1 MPTGLAAP
9 GDLRDPSF
17 DYRSIGGIAVRLV
30 TFTPPGSAPR
40 IGAFIDDDRKIVD
53 LAAIAAA
60 ISPDGDLRA
69 FASMLDLIDGGAAA
83 LDRARELQE
92 QALASGVE
100 EAVRARADVRLEAP
114 LPNPRR
120 LRDCACFLQHLRNAR
135 EVRHTRLAA
144 REDDPEAALERY
156 RAAGA
161 LDVPAEW
168 VAAPVYLNSN
178 HLSIIGPDDEAIWP
192 HGARRMDYELEW
204 AMVTGRAGTDISAAD
219 ARAHIFG
226 YTIFND
232 ISARDIQ
239 AIEIRSG
246 AGMGGPGKDFDAG
259 NAFGPC
265 IVSADEIGNPY
276 DLEMCARINGEEW
289 SRGNSGMMDHRFE
302 DVLAHLSKNQTVHA
316 GEIFGSGTVPTGC
329 GLEHNRYLED
339 GDVIELDVAQLGVLT
354 TRIAKPSGWRDRET
368 PDRN

>member
-1 MPTGLAAP
+1 M
-9 GDLRDPSF
+9 
-17 DYRSIGGIAVRLV
+17 RLV
-30 TFTPPGSAPR
+30 TFSTSGSLR
-40 IGAFIDDDRKIVD
+40 LGAFINNDTTIID
-53 LAAIAAA
+53 LATAAEE
-60 ISPDGDLRA
+60 ISPGDDNDA
-69 FASMLDLIDGGAAA
+69 FGSMLSLIDGGEAAQTRA
-83 LDRARELQE
+83 YELCDRAITWGVD
-92 QALASGVE
+92 AAILARDS
-100 EAVRARADVRLEAP
+100 VRLEAP
-114 LPNPRR
+114 LPNPHR

-161 LDVPAEW
+161 LDVPPEW

-178 HLSIIGPDDEAIWP
+178 HLSIIGPEDEAIWP
-192 HGARRMDYELEW
+192 HQARRMDYELEW
-204 AMVTGRAGTDISAAD
+204 AMVTGRSGSNIKATNAAD
-219 ARAHIFG
+219 HIFG

-259 NAFGPC
+259 NVFGPC
-265 IVSADEIGNPY
+265 IVTADEIKNPY
-276 DLEMCARINGEEW
+276 DLVMCARINGDEW

-302 DVLAHLSKNQTVHA
+302 GVLEHLSQNQTIYA
-316 GEIFGSGTVPTGC
+316 GEVFGSGTVPTGC

-339 GDVIELDVAQLGVLT
+339 GDEIELDVEGIGVLT
-354 TRIAKPSGWRDRET
+354 TKIVKPADWRDRQK
-368 PDRN
+368 PDKN

>member
-1 MPTGLAAP
+1 M
-9 GDLRDPSF
+9 
-17 DYRSIGGIAVRLV
+17 RLV
-30 TFTPPGSAPR
+30 TFTTAGATR
-40 IGAFIDDDRKIVD
+40 LGAFINNDASIVD
-53 LAAIAAA
+53 LAAAAEE
-60 ISPDGDLRA
+60 ISPEDDNTA
-69 FASMLDLIDGGAAA
+69 FGSMLALIDGGAPA
-83 LDRARELQE
+83 LTRAYELCDRAITW
-92 QALASGVE
+92 GVDS
-100 EAVRARADVRLEAP
+100 AILTRDAVRLEAP

-144 REDDPEAALERY
+144 REDDPAAALERY

-161 LDVPAEW
+161 LDVPPEW

-178 HLSIIGPDDEAIWP
+178 HLSIIGPEDEAIWP

-204 AMVTGRAGTDISAAD
+204 AMITGRTGSNITAATAAD
-219 ARAHIFG
+219 HIFG

-259 NAFGPC
+259 NVFGPC
-265 IVSADEIGNPY
+265 IVTADEIAEPY
-276 DLEMCARINGEEW
+276 NLTMCARINGDEW

-302 DVLAHLSKNQTVHA
+302 GVLEHLSQNQTIYA
-316 GEIFGSGTVPTGC
+316 GEVFGSGTVPTGC

-339 GDVIELDVAQLGVLT
+339 GDEIELDVEGIGVLT
-354 TRIAKPSGWRDRET
+354 TKIVKPADWRDRKK
-368 PDRN
+368 PDQN

>member
-1 MPTGLAAP
+1 M
-9 GDLRDPSF
+9 
-17 DYRSIGGIAVRLV
+17 RLV
-30 TFTPPGSAPR
+30 TFTPPSSPPR
-40 IGAFIDDDRKIVD
+40 VGAFSNNDKTIVD
-53 LAAIAAA
+53 LAAAAA
-60 ISPDGDLRA
+60 EIFPNDDASD
-69 FASMLDLIDGGAAA
+69 FVSMLALIDGGEAA
-83 LDRARELQE
+83 LARAYELCDRAITWGVDR
-92 QALASGVE
+92 ALH
-100 EAVRARADVRLEAP
+100 ARTAVRLEAP

-135 EVRHTRLAA
+135 LVRHTRLAA

-161 LDVPAEW
+161 LDVPDEW

-178 HLSIIGPDDEAIWP
+178 HLSVIGPDDEAVWP

-204 AMVTGRAGTDISAAD
+204 AMITGRAGTNITTAD
-219 ARAHIFG
+219 ARSYIFG

-259 NAFGPC
+259 NVFGPC
-265 IVSADEIGNPY
+265 IITADEIKNPY
-276 DLEMCARINGEEW
+276 DLAMCARVNGEEW

-316 GEIFGSGTVPTGC
+316 GEVFGSGTVPTGC
-329 GLEHNRYLED
+329 GIEHNRYLED
-339 GDVIELDVAQLGVLT
+339 GDVIELEVGSIGVLT
-354 TRIAKPSGWRDRET
+354 TRITKPADWRDRES
-368 PDRN
+368 PDQN

>member
-1 MPTGLAAP
+1 L
-9 GDLRDPSF
+9 
-17 DYRSIGGIAVRLV
+17 RLV
-30 TFTPPGSAPR
+30 TFSTDGALR
-40 IGAFIDDDRKIVD
+40 LGAFINNDTSIVD
-53 LAAIAAA
+53 LAAAADEVF
-60 ISPDGDLRA
+60 PDNENTA
-69 FASMLDLIDGGAAA
+69 FTSMLALIDGG
-83 LDRARELQE
+83 DP
-92 QALASGVE
+92 ALA
-100 EAVRARADVRLEAP
+100 RAFELCDRTITWGIDSAIRTRDSVRLEAP

-144 REDDPEAALERY
+144 REDDPAAALERY

-161 LDVPAEW
+161 LDVPPEW

-178 HLSIIGPDDEAIWP
+178 HLSIIGPEDEAIWP
-192 HGARRMDYELEW
+192 HEARRMDYELEW
-204 AMVTGRAGTDISAAD
+204 AMVTGRTGSNITAANAAD
-219 ARAHIFG
+219 HIFG

-259 NAFGPC
+259 NVFGPC
-265 IVSADEIGNPY
+265 IVTADEIKDPY
-276 DLEMCARINGEEW
+276 DLAMCARINGEEW

-302 DVLAHLSKNQTVHA
+302 GVLKHLSQNQTIYA
-316 GEIFGSGTVPTGC
+316 GEVFGSGTVPTGC

-339 GDVIELDVAQLGVLT
+339 GDVIELDVEGIGVLT
-354 TRIAKPSGWRDRET
+354 TKIVKPADWRDRKK
-368 PDRN
+368 PDQN

>member
-1 MPTGLAAP
+1 L
-9 GDLRDPSF
+9 
-17 DYRSIGGIAVRLV
+17 RLV
-30 TFTPPGSAPR
+30 TFSIPGQAALR
-40 IGAFIDDDRKIVD
+40 VGAFVNNATHIVD
-53 LAAIAAA
+53 LATAAA
-60 ISPDGDLRA
+60 EIYPADDGTA
-69 FASMLDLIDGGAAA
+69 FTSMLALIDGGESA
-83 LDRARELQE
+83 LTRTYELCDRTVTWGVDSAILAR
-92 QALASGVE
+92 
-100 EAVRARADVRLEAP
+100 DDIRLEAP

-144 REDDPEAALERY
+144 READPEAALERY

-161 LDVPAEW
+161 LDVPPEW

-178 HLSIIGPDDEAIWP
+178 HLSIIGPEDEAIWP

-204 AMVTGRAGTDISAAD
+204 AMVTGRSGTDINAD
-219 ARAHIFG
+219 RATDHIFG
-226 YTIFND
+226 YTVFND
-232 ISARDIQ
+232 ISARDLQ

-265 IVSADEIGNPY
+265 IVTADEIPDPY
-276 DLEMCARINGEEW
+276 NLTMCARINGDEW
-289 SRGNSGMMDHRFE
+289 SRGSSSMMDHRFE
-302 DVLAHLSKNQTVHA
+302 DVLAHLSRNQTIHA
-316 GEIFGSGTVPTGC
+316 GEVFGSGTVPTGC

-339 GDVIELDVAQLGVLT
+339 GDVIELDVESLGVLT
-354 TRIAKPSGWRDRET
+354 TRIVKPADWRDRES

>member
-1 MPTGLAAP
+1 M
-9 GDLRDPSF
+9 DL
-17 DYRSIGGIAVRLV
+17 RLV
-30 TFTPPGSAPR
+30 TFTPAGKQSR
-40 IGAFIDDDRKIVD
+40 VGAFIDGDQTIVD
-53 LAAIAAA
+53 LAAAAA
-60 ISPDGDLRA
+60 EIFPDDDASA
-69 FASMLDLIDGGAAA
+69 FTSMLDLIDGGEAA
-83 LDRARELQE
+83 LARTYELCDRTVTWGVSAAIHAR
-92 QALASGVE
+92 SG
-100 EAVRARADVRLEAP
+100 VRLEAP

-135 EVRHTRLAA
+135 AVRHTRLAA

-161 LDVPAEW
+161 LDVPREW
-168 VAAPVYLNSN
+168 VEAPVYLNSN
-178 HLSIIGPDDEAIWP
+178 HLSIIGPEDEAVWP

-204 AMVTGRAGTDISAAD
+204 AMITGRSGTNMTAAT
-219 ARAHIFG
+219 ARDHIFG
-226 YTIFND
+226 YTVFND
-232 ISARDIQ
+232 VSARDIQ

-259 NAFGPC
+259 NVMGPC
-265 IVSADEIGNPY
+265 IVTADEIKDPY
-276 DLEMCARINGEEW
+276 DLDMCARINGEEW

-302 DVLAHLSKNQTVHA
+302 DVLVHLSKNQTVFA

-339 GDVIELDVAQLGVLT
+339 GDVIELEVAQLGILSI
-354 TRIAKPSGWRDRET
+354 RIAKPDDWRDRET